1 MKRDRWYGLFLLG
14 MLGGSTPLLAQPVGD
29 SLQPLFDQAVF
40 WQSRQ
45 RVDLAEESL
54 ERILSVDPQNREAL
68 FRLGLLAIDNDDTTA
83 ADKWLSRLQQVAP
96 DDSRVDRL
104 RQAKERRNIDPVVL
118 ARARALAK
126 AGNLQGALR
135 EYDQL
140 FGSDGPPW
148 DLAAEYYETLAG
160 TDGGWS
166 RASKAL
172 DDLYQRAPDDKALAL
187 ASARVLSYR
196 AESRRTSIDQLSQMT
211 PSASTRAAW
220 RQALLW
226 LDAGMDDQG
235 LYERYL
241 QRYPDDKAVREY
253 FLATAAEPETDP
265 VAEARGKGYQALDDG
280 DLAQAQTNFKTAI
293 EAAEDGPET
302 KDAESIAGLGL
313 VALRRQQF
321 VQARDQ
327 LGRAIQM
334 APSRADQWI
343 SAFRSA
349 SFYEELAEVRHLA
362 ASGKSKAAL
371 TRVAPLTR
379 ENGRDGRA
387 ARLLEADLLHRQGN
401 DDAAEQR
408 YRQVLAEDPKSVEA
422 TQGLVGVLRDQQRW
436 QEAEVFA
443 QQLPAKVRA
452 SMGDPRSDQAQALRE
467 QANQRFTAGD
477 NAEAHR
483 LFSQAIELAPND
495 PWIRLDLARL
505 YQAEGKP
512 YQASFVMSQLLG
524 DEATPEALQA
534 GALLAGEQQ
543 RWDDADTLLQRIPA
557 GSGTSQ
563 AVADLKGRVAFQRQ
577 LATVQRRMASR
588 DPSARET
595 LYQWYRNPP
604 SSPDAVGSVAL
615 ALADAGQPGMALEL
629 VRRNLAQADVSKT
642 PTAYLGHALVLARAG
657 HFEEAKTLLSR
668 LDAAAS
674 SPEQRAMLT
683 RTAGGIE
690 VAQADQLRQ
699 QQRYAD
705 AYDVL
710 QPALQA
716 SPDDPQLLLALGRLY
731 SSGEMPDAAASVY
744 DHLLETQPDNDEVLA
759 GAVNAALEQGDGQ
772 RAETLLVK
780 HAPLS
785 SPSLVILAARTA
797 RAQGDRE
804 QAIRL
809 LEQARGQQLAVTGEN
824 PLLPQTAMAS
834 GQLGMS
840 GNPFR
845 QTQQAAR
852 GNGSR
857 WDAITATGSYRQG
870 VSDDSNST
878 KSGGDPT
885 LGEIDRLLTE
895 LHGETAPRLVPSA
908 TLRQR
913 DGESGLSE
921 LTSLGSTMTFS
932 AAPFKRGRLEVSVS
946 PEYVSAGEASGSAR
960 ERYGSNAFV
969 TAAETLQTRLSDV
982 STILDSIQDSADSY
996 QVLALQDQ
1004 QNPGDPLTQLQLA
1017 RAAESFQQALDR
1029 NPLFEAGIDT
1039 ASLSDAQL
1047 SQFRAAVRQFV
1058 VSDDLSA
1065 SERSQLLG
1073 DIDSVFDAD
1082 FSNLDAEEFTS
1093 AREALEESLTR
1104 IQQGI
1109 GSRLAAVPR
1118 AARSPDS
1125 ITDAGVGLN
1134 LAYRLDSVDADIGS
1148 TPLGF
1153 EKSNVVG
1160 GITWRPQISEDTH
1173 LSVTAERRAVKDSVL
1188 SYAGVKD
1195 PLTGETWGAVTR
1207 TGGKVG
1213 IEYDDGKSGAY
1224 ASAGAYVYRGE
1235 NVADNHS
1242 FNLDTGAYVRPI
1254 NEPDRQLQ
1262 IGVNLGYMG
1271 FDKNLRYFTYGHGG
1285 YFSPQDYV
1293 SLAFPVSYQQ
1303 RQDKWTYRI
1312 SAAPGFQS
1320 YQEDDADVFP
1330 EDGDAQSSLDTLAAA
1345 GLVGQSYYDG
1355 ESKSGFGVTLGGDVS
1370 YQLAP
1375 DLSVGGTLGYDT
1387 FGDYSETSASVYLNY
1402 QLGARP

>member
-1 MKRDRWYGLFLLG
+1 MKRDRWYGLLLLG

-29 SLQPLFDQAVF
+29 SLQPLFDQAAF

-83 ADKWLSRLQQVAP
+83 ADEWLSRLQQVAP
-96 DDSRVDRL
+96 DDSRVERL

-172 DDLYQRAPDDKALAL
+172 DDLHQRAPDDKALAL
-187 ASARVLSYR
+187 ASARVMSYR
-196 AESRRTSIDQLSQMT
+196 AESRRTSIDQLSQMA

-241 QRYPDDKAVREY
+241 QRYPDDQAVREY

-265 VAEARGKGYQALDDG
+265 VAQARGEGYQALDDG
-280 DLAQAQTNFKTAI
+280 KLTQAQASFDTALG
-293 EAAEDGPET
+293 ADAE
-302 KDAESIAGLGL
+302 DAESLAGLGL
-313 VALRRQQF
+313 VALRQQRF
-321 VQARDQ
+321 AQARDQ
-327 LGRAIQM
+327 LGQAIQM
-334 APSRADQWI
+334 APSRADQWT

-349 SFYEELAEVRHLA
+349 SFYSELAEVRRLA
-362 ASGKSKAAL
+362 SSGKSKAAL

-379 ENGRDGRA
+379 ESGRDGRA

-408 YRQVLAEDPKSVEA
+408 YRQVLAEDSRNVEA
-422 TQGLVGVLRDQQRW
+422 TQGLVGVLRAQQRW
-436 QEAEVFA
+436 QEAETLA

-452 SMGDPRSDQAQALRE
+452 SLGDPRRDQAQALRE
-467 QANQRFTAGD
+467 QANQRFSAGD
-477 NAEAHR
+477 NAQAHR
-483 LFSQAIELAPND
+483 LFSQAIELAPDD

-524 DEATPEALQA
+524 DEATPEALEA

-563 AVADLKGRVAFQRQ
+563 AMADLKGRVAFQRQ

-629 VRRNLAQADVSKT
+629 VRRNLAQADISKT
-642 PTAYLGHALVLARAG
+642 PTAYLGHALVLAKAG

-683 RTAGGIE
+683 RTAGGIA

-759 GAVNAALEQGDGQ
+759 GAVNAALEQGNDQ

-809 LEQARGQQLAVTGEN
+809 LEQARDQQLAVNGES

-852 GNGSR
+852 VSGSR
-857 WDAITATGSYRQG
+857 WDAISATRSGSRS
-870 VSDDSNST
+870 VSDDSVST
-878 KSGGDPT
+878 EFAGDTT

-921 LTSLGSTMTFS
+921 LTSLGSTMMFS

-960 ERYGSNAFV
+960 ERYGSNSFV
-969 TAAETLQTRLSDV
+969 TAAEALQTRLSDV

-1058 VSDDLSA
+1058 VTDDLSA

-1073 DIDSVFDAD
+1073 DIDSVLDAD

-1118 AARSPDS
+1118 AARRPDS
-1125 ITDAGVGLN
+1125 ITDAGVGLE
-1134 LAYRLDSVDADIGS
+1134 LAYRLDSIDADIGS

-1153 EKSNVVG
+1153 EKSSVVG

-1262 IGVNLGYMG
+1262 VGVNLGYMG

-1285 YFSPQDYV
+1285 YFSPQGYV

-1330 EDGDAQSSLDTLAAA
+1330 EDGDSQSSLDTLAAA
-1345 GLVGQSYYDG
+1345 GLVGQSHYDG

-1370 YQLAP
+1370 YQLAT